1 MEEGLRL
8 LGACSAELT
17 GDKRHWAGLSCFGAA
32 AVFGP
37 GPLLKLVEGRN
48 ERGGRPRPV
57 MRGLLVLLG
66 GGSKRGQGEEE
77 EVIWGQS
84 KSVTMLA

>member
-1 MEEGLRL
+1 MEERLIL
-8 LGACSAELT
+8 LGACSAEVT
-17 GDKRHWAGLSCFGAA
+17 GDERHWAGLSCFGAA

-37 GPLLKLVEGRN
+37 GPLLKPVEGQN

-66 GGSKRGQGEEE
+66 GGSKRGEEE
-77 EVIWGQS
+77 ITWGRSQ
-84 KSVTMLA
+84 SVTMLA

>member
-8 LGACSAELT
+8 LGACSAELA
-17 GDKRHWAGLSCFGAA
+17 GDERHLSCFGTA

-66 GGSKRGQGEEE
+66 GGSKRGEEE
-77 EVIWGQS
+77 EVIWGRSQ
-84 KSVTMLA
+84 SVTMLALPRLF

>member
-8 LGACSAELT
+8 LGACSA
-17 GDKRHWAGLSCFGAA
+17 GDERHWVGLSCFGAA

-37 GPLLKLVEGRN
+37 GPLLKLVEGWN
-48 ERGGRPRPV
+48 ERGDRPRPV

-66 GGSKRGQGEEE
+66 GGSKRGEEE
-77 EVIWGQS
+77 EVIWGRSQ
-84 KSVTMLA
+84 SVTMLA